1 MKQEMY
7 GSGISWTICKQSA
20 PRSRQITTPTPHH
33 STTTSVSHHISSSLC
48 CRFSVFSDSERLCHC
63 CQLPNNFGLCW
74 IFRIFHNGLEDA
86 PKTCPFPRGTWAPCA
101 LPWAQ
106 PSLQQPNW
114 HFSRFCSFKCS
125 SWLCP
130 SVTQTTPA
138 CMRCSLV
145 LQDAEEAVVH
155 SDLH

>member
-86 PKTCPFPRGTWAPCA
+86 PKTCPFPRGTWAPHVPF
-101 LPWAQ
+101 LGPTQ
-106 PSLQQPNW
+106 VYSSL
-114 HFSRFCSFKCS
+114 SGI
-125 SWLCP
+125 
-130 SVTQTTPA
+130 SVGSAVLAILNAARGCVHQSHRPRLRA
-138 CMRCSLV
+138 C
-145 LQDAEEAVVH
+145 DAA
-155 SDLH
+155 

>member
-33 STTTSVSHHISSSLC
+33 STTTSVSHHISSSGSLSSLTVKGC
-48 CRFSVFSDSERLCHC
+48 ATVASYQITLVCAGYSVYFTTGWKMPPKLA
-63 CQLPNNFGLCW
+63 LPPWDLG
-74 IFRIFHNGLEDA
+74 
-86 PKTCPFPRGTWAPCA
+86 PPCA
-101 LPWAQ
+101 VPWAH
-106 PSLQQPNW
+106 PSLQPKW
-114 HFSRFCSFKCS
+114 HFSRFCSFSRFKCS